1 MRRAPEV
8 LKHAYL
14 GKSSGT
20 YHLPLVRPSVR
31 TFIRLSLLRSLP
43 LDRPSPSDVWYRH
56 ENWPVNRNYHLYTV
70 CIPARIIIVTIAVD
84 AVREG
89 ALEMKM
95 KERDVYLKCRIIECF
110 CKLKYKFYGSF
121 VICLL

>member
-20 YHLPLVRPSVR
+20 YHLPLVRSFVSISFPLLIVR
-31 TFIRLSLLRSLP
+31 LRQP
-43 LDRPSPSDVWYRH
+43 LGTG
-56 ENWPVNRNYHLYTV
+56 ENWPVNRNYHLCTV

-89 ALEMKM
+89 ALEMKRREEEG
-95 KERDVYLKCRIIECF
+95 ERRVFEIRSCTAQLMQVKIY
-110 CKLKYKFYGSF
+110 
-121 VICLL
+121 